1 MDVDL
6 AVGRRLRARRRLLGF
21 TQQRVAD
28 ACGVT
33 FQQIQKYESA
43 SSRLSAR
50 TLWKLAETLDVEIG
64 YFFEELPRKAD
75 ADRRGSRAKL
85 AHADRPSF

>member
-28 ACGVT
+28 ACGVS

-43 SSRLSAR
+43 ASRLSAR
-50 TLWKLAETLDVEIG
+50 TLWTLAQTLDVDIG
-64 YFFEELPRKAD
+64 YFFEELPREAD
-75 ADRRGSRAKL
+75 GDRHASRAMRVGDL
-85 AHADRPSF
+85 HPNF

>member
-50 TLWKLAETLDVEIG
+50 TLWKIAQTLDVDIG
-64 YFFEELPRKAD
+64 YFFEELPRQAD
-75 ADRRGSRAKL
+75 DDRRARTVRIGDLSV
-85 AHADRPSF
+85 SF